1 MSIRLSEKESTLI
14 LKTIFL
20 IRQFLFFSYDKYM
33 YFYLDMSNVFFIFV
47 EQLIKQNKNGNKNQ

>member
-1 MSIRLSEKESTLI
+1 MSIRLSERELTLI
-14 LKTIFL
+14 LKIIFL